1 MGVDM
6 EIISYSKMTAE
17 EREAYALERV
27 RQQKENEKR
36 SKRKRC
42 CNTNAVFAGSKI
54 GTGVEYFDTKV
65 LFDNP
70 TRIF

>member
-1 MGVDM
+1 M

-42 CNTNAVFAGSKI
+42 CNNNNAVFAGSKI
-54 GTGVEYFDTKV
+54 GTGVEYFDTRV

-70 TRIF
+70 TCIF

>member
-6 EIISYSKMTAE
+6 EIISYSKMTAA

-27 RQQKENEKR
+27 REQKEKEKR
-36 SKRKRC
+36 SNKNRC
-42 CNTNAVFAGSKI
+42 NNNAVFVGSKI
-54 GTGVEYFDTKV
+54 GTGVEFFDTKV

-70 TRIF
+70 TCIF